1 MVNLL
6 HQQVVGIMDLTV
18 TLSQSA
24 MNGTTTMARTL
35 GMNPI
40 LTQEP
45 QEALLCWKRVQR
57 HLLECKTLEI
67 PDLMDS
73 AILPIVSYT
82 SRKI

>member
-6 HQQVVGIMDLTV
+6 HQQVVGYGFDGDVEPISDEWDHN
-18 TLSQSA
+18 
-24 MNGTTTMARTL
+24 NGSDSWDESDFDTGA
-35 GMNPI
+35 P
-40 LTQEP
+40 
-45 QEALLCWKRVQR
+45 EALLCWKRVQR